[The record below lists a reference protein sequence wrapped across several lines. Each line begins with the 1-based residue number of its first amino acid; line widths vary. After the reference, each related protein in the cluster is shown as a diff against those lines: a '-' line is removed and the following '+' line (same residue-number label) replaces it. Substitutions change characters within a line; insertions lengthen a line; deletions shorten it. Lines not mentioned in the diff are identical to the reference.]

1 MYMSKT
7 AWVKDS
13 AGNSCKYTKKYSHLI
28 YFDEFLAE
36 DIVLHLSQP
45 FPVHPSTLIFSFN
58 QLKCRNNL
66 VFFLYFFQ
74 RSCELYLRI
83 SHLLR
88 GTHILKSVS
97 ILPSE
102 NPKKIKLYFKINT
115 TKAQRKL
122 APYDC
127 FKKCNFLIPKEH
139 DGE

>member
-1 MYMSKT
+1 M
-7 AWVKDS
+7 
-13 AGNSCKYTKKYSHLI
+13 
-28 YFDEFLAE
+28 
-36 DIVLHLSQP
+36 LHLSQP

-66 VFFLYFFQ
+66 VFFLYLLAI
-74 RSCELYLRI
+74 SCELYLRI

-115 TKAQRKL
+115 PKAQRKL
-122 APYDC
+122 APYDG
-127 FKKCNFLIPKEH
+127 FKKCNFPIPKEH